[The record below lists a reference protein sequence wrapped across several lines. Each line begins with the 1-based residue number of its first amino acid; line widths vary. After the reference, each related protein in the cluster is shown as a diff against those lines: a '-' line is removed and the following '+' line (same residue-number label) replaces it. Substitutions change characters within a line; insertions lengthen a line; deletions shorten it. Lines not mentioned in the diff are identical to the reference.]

1 MDELEITELMLS
13 EVLEENEDFRFH
25 SEYFKK
31 KYLRNLDHISKFDVK
46 YLKEIS
52 VVADGDHSKFP
63 ENQKEEVL
71 YLQAKDI
78 KSNFLQ
84 VENPVHVSKEYFFKN
99 KRSTIKPES
108 ILISIMGNVGD
119 IAITPKNFEPCMAN
133 RALAILRDIKSINAY
148 FLFVYLISKSA
159 FLEIE
164 RIKNGG
170 VQERINLDILGKI
183 PIPILP
189 QPFQSHIAD
198 LVQTAHSKLEESKK
212 LYLQAEQIL
221 LVELGIPNIKDANS
235 LEDKP
240 PISNEVDPLEGVRQK
255 LNISVK
261 KFSESFGVS
270 GRLDAEYY
278 QPKYDEVLKK
288 IRQFKHLNLGGEDG
302 LVDIFKSIEPGSEA
316 YQENGIPFVR
326 VSNLNKNEISEPEI
340 KLNEKQFGH
349 IKKPKKDDI
358 LLSKDGSVGLAYKCQ
373 KDENFITSGAILH
386 LTIKNTDLILPDY
399 LTLVLNSKIVQLQA
413 QRDAGGSII
422 QHWKPSEI
430 EAVLIP
436 LLPSQTQSQI
446 AEFIQTSFKLRTESK
461 ELLERAKLEVE
472 EEVEKG

>member
-1 MDELEITELMLS
+1 LDELEITELMLS
-13 EVLEENEDFRFH
+13 EVLEENDDFRFD
-25 SEYFKK
+25 SEYSRPEYIKNDKLIKQQNYISLAKLCTKK
-31 KYLRNLDHISKFDVK
+31 NITKGETPTWQGFEYLDEGIPFVRSQNTSPMGVNIEDLVFISENYHKIKKRSEILFGDSLLAIVGATIGQVGYYNLNQPANCNQAVAIIRPDDKNLQIYLNVFLQTKALQLQIKRLQGGNARDNLD
-46 YLKEIS
+46 L
-52 VVADGDHSKFP
+52 
-63 ENQKEEVL
+63 EEVRKL
-71 YLQAKDI
+71 K
-78 KSNFLQ
+78 
-84 VENPVHVSKEYFFKN
+84 
-99 KRSTIKPES
+99 
-108 ILISIMGNVGD
+108 
-119 IAITPKNFEPCMAN
+119 
-133 RALAILRDIKSINAY
+133 
-148 FLFVYLISKSA
+148 FVYPKS
-159 FLEIE
+159 ET
-164 RIKNGG
+164 
-170 VQERINLDILGKI
+170 
-183 PIPILP
+183 
-189 QPFQSHIAD
+189 FQSHIAD

-221 LVELGIPNIKDANS
+221 LEELGLGETPRQPAVAT
-235 LEDKP
+235 P
-240 PISNEVDPLEGVRQK
+240 QEGNFGS

-261 KFSESFGVS
+261 NFSESFGVS

-278 QPKYDEVLKK
+278 QPKYDQILEK